1 MAKIQ
6 KKLEQHPV
14 AKLFPAPDAA
24 ALDALRKRIFHAE
37 KLKYRSS
44 SSKARSLSIG
54 PNIARVWNSTCR
66 RWTRINCNPKTV

>member
-37 KLKYRSS
+37 KLKYPVVLFEG
-44 SSKARSLSIG
+44 KVIEHWPEYCACLEFDL
-54 PNIARVWNSTCR
+54 PF
-66 RWTRINCNPKTV
+66 TVTK

>member
-24 ALDALRKRIFHAE
+24 ALDALRI
-37 KLKYRSS
+37 L
-44 SSKARSLSIG
+44 
-54 PNIARVWNSTCR
+54 RVSGIR
-66 RWTRINCNPKTV
+66 PAVAGHE

>member
-24 ALDALRKRIFHAE
+24 ALDALRKRIFHAG
-37 KLKYRSS
+37 KLKYPVV
-44 SSKARSLSIG
+44 LFEG

-66 RWTRINCNPKTV
+66 RWTRINCNPKTA